1 MDKDK
6 IIDRLLGKQFNKK
19 NIAEIFDAGHAIID
33 IDNKYFSAMF
43 DITNNKSILIKRIG
57 TKKECYYSIFKE
69 KRNKEKGE
77 KKGAVCKIHTTEGII
92 DNIIF

>member
-1 MDKDK
+1 
-6 IIDRLLGKQFNKK
+6 
-19 NIAEIFDAGHAIID
+19 
-33 IDNKYFSAMF
+33 MF
-43 DITNNKSILIKRIG
+43 DIMNNKSIMIKRIG

-69 KRNKEKGE
+69 KINKEKGE